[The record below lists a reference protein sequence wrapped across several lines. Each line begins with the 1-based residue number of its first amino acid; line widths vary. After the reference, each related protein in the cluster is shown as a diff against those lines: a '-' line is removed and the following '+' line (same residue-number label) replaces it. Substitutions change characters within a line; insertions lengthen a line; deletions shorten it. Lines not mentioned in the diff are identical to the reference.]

1 MYLINLRSESG
12 EETGHTLHPSNLA
25 QQLQQQQQQLHII
38 NAINS
43 SAQQQHIWRHL
54 PSYAQLRVPHA
65 ATLPL
70 SRSLALPSRPVAR
83 LSFVWRQSVNLRFLF
98 SSFLFFLYLIL
109 DFFASLCALAPSSIC
124 LVACHGTR
132 TPHRLPGRAASILLC
147 FACKYTC
154 NLSFNA
160 VSTHPPLPR
169 PIRRPSSHILAI
181 RVESEIPGRCI

>member
-1 MYLINLRSESG
+1 MQSTRARSNNTSG
-12 EETGHTLHPSNLA
+12 ASVFAICLLTLNYAS
-25 QQLQQQQQQLHII
+25 
-38 NAINS
+38 
-43 SAQQQHIWRHL
+43 RML
-54 PSYAQLRVPHA
+54 PP
-65 ATLPL
+65 
-70 SRSLALPSRPVAR
+70 SRSPALLLYPHDRSHDCLLFGGS
-83 LSFVWRQSVNLRFLF
+83 LSTCGFSSLRFF
-98 SSFLFFLYLIL
+98 FFLYLIL

-169 PIRRPSSHILAI
+169 PIRRPSSHI
-181 RVESEIPGRCI
+181 P